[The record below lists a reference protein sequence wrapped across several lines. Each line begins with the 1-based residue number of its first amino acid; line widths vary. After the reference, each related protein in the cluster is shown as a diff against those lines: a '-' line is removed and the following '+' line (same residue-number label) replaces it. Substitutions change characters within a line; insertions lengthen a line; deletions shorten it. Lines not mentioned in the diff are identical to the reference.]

1 MPAGKNNEKPLQ
13 PPHLADPKAK
23 ITKSSANPKGKAA
36 KKVQAKALQAVS
48 STEKKPEDGME
59 GKLDDCMDIDSDGDD
74 GNEDAKQGNLVL
86 ARIQQEFDSENS
98 NYYTL
103 FDLAPPKGSEEPLDT
118 DSLSHVQKRGVEYLA
133 AVNGSDVQNKE
144 EWVRFIKAATAT
156 LSQPD
161 AKRIYDEERVRQNAA
176 EMGGQKNSNS
186 GLFMPSNKQTD
197 LLELYNGITTDLEA
211 YLDKADD
218 PDKTP
223 EELAKESYESLDR
236 FNEKLVADF
245 GDEYG
250 NKHKL
255 QYPFLKAKLREVSGL
270 EKRIETAGDADKEKL
285 SRELETLQRTIQG
298 YLVKRNLP
306 GNWASLLHTPPPPAN
321 FDTSIDSKWDH
332 CYSKYPRSK
341 NGDRIFIAWKGKS
354 NAVSDKT
361 DKIFLMTPQGL
372 LCEDIGAPDSEEHN
386 FMTEHPEYEY
396 LKSVHHY
403 EKAEISGIQDAWSQ
417 GGRSKK
423 AYPTIYCL
431 LQFKGTNVFRVASR
445 STAMRY
451 QKGFGDSAIAIC
463 EGKGI
468 IFEKPHKETGTS
480 KKTHGKNKV
489 GTGRVWTDDDKT
501 HLKKQLE
508 DSEVLRLRRQV
519 EELAERLNK
528 VLGTFKAPVMAQ

>member
-74 GNEDAKQGNLVL
+74 GNEDAKQGNPVL

-176 EMGGQKNSNS
+176 EMGGQKNSKS
-186 GLFMPSNKQTD
+186 GLFMPSNQQTG

-218 PDKTP
+218 PNKTP
-223 EELAKESYESLDR
+223 EELANENCEPLDR
-236 FNEKLVADF
+236 FNDKLVTDY
-245 GDEYG
+245 GEEYG
-250 NKHKL
+250 REHAL
-255 QYPFLKAKLREVSGL
+255 PYSYLKIKYREVSRL
-270 EKRIETAGDADKEKL
+270 EKKIDTAIGNDKEAL
-285 SRELETLQRTIQG
+285 SRELQTLHATIQK
-298 YLVKRNLP
+298 YLITRNLP
-306 GNWASLLHTPPPPAN
+306 GDWASLLHTPPPPAN

-354 NAVSDKT
+354 KAVSDKT

-372 LCEDIGAPDSEEHN
+372 LCEDIGAPYSEEHN

-403 EKAEISGIQDAWSQ
+403 EKADISGIQDAWSQ

-480 KKTHGKNKV
+480 KKTHGKKKV
-489 GTGRVWTDDDKT
+489 GTKRVWTDEDRT
-501 HLKKQLE
+501 RLREQLE
-508 DSEVLRLRRQV
+508 SSEVSRLRRQV
-519 EELAERLNK
+519 EQLAEQLNR
-528 VLGTFKAPVMAQ
+528 VLALKAPVMAQ

>member
-1 MPAGKNNEKPLQ
+1 
-13 PPHLADPKAK
+13 
-23 ITKSSANPKGKAA
+23 
-36 KKVQAKALQAVS
+36 
-48 STEKKPEDGME
+48 
-59 GKLDDCMDIDSDGDD
+59 
-74 GNEDAKQGNLVL
+74 
-86 ARIQQEFDSENS
+86 
-98 NYYTL
+98 
-103 FDLAPPKGSEEPLDT
+103 
-118 DSLSHVQKRGVEYLA
+118 
-133 AVNGSDVQNKE
+133 
-144 EWVRFIKAATAT
+144 
-156 LSQPD
+156 
-161 AKRIYDEERVRQNAA
+161 
-176 EMGGQKNSNS
+176 
-186 GLFMPSNKQTD
+186 MPSNKQTD

-218 PDKTP
+218 PNKTP
-223 EELAKESYESLDR
+223 EELANENYEPLDR
-236 FNEKLVADF
+236 FNDNLVADY
-245 GDEYG
+245 GEEYG
-250 NKHKL
+250 REHAL
-255 QYPFLKAKLREVSGL
+255 PYSFLKAKLREVSGL
-270 EKRIETAGDADKEKL
+270 EKRIETAGDAEKEKL

-341 NGDRIFIAWKGKS
+341 NGDMIFIAWKGKS

-372 LCEDIGAPDSEEHN
+372 LCEDIGAPDSEEHT
-386 FMTEHPEYEY
+386 FMTGHPEYEY

-403 EKAEISGIQDAWSQ
+403 EKADISGIQDAWSQ

-451 QKGFGDSAIAIC
+451 QKGFGDPAIAIC

-468 IFEKPHKETGTS
+468 IFENPHKETGTS

-489 GTGRVWTDDDKT
+489 GTGRVWTHDDKT

>member
-1 MPAGKNNEKPLQ
+1 MAEIKKTP
-13 PPHLADPKAK
+13 
-23 ITKSSANPKGKAA
+23 KSSSASQ
-36 KKVQAKALQAVS
+36 KVQRRARKAVLRAKGSTGPLSPDEQAELERLK
-48 STEKKPEDGME
+48 EKA
-59 GKLDDCMDIDSDGDD
+59 DDMDIDSDNDDDD
-74 GNEDAKQGNLVL
+74 GTDDVKLNDPVL
-86 ARIQQEFDSENS
+86 ARIQQEFDSENP

-103 FDLAPPKGSEEPLDT
+103 FGLAPPKGSEEPLDT
-118 DSLSHVQKRGVEYLA
+118 ESQGQLKQRGTEYLA
-133 AVNGSDVQNKE
+133 TVDMSNVPKKT
-144 EWVRFIKAATAT
+144 EWLEFIKAAAGT
-156 LSQPD
+156 LLQPD
-161 AKRIYDEERVRQNAA
+161 KKRKYDEKRVKGNAA
-176 EMGGQKNSNS
+176 EMGGQNNSHS
-186 GLFMPSNKQTD
+186 GLFMPSNQQTG

-218 PDKTP
+218 PNKTP
-223 EELAKESYESLDR
+223 EELANENYEPLDR
-236 FNEKLVADF
+236 FNDKLVTDY
-245 GDEYG
+245 GEEYG
-250 NKHKL
+250 REHAL
-255 QYPFLKAKLREVSGL
+255 PYSYLKAKLREVSGL

-332 CYSKYPRSK
+332 CYSKYPKSK

-403 EKAEISGIQDAWSQ
+403 EKADISGIQDAWSK
-417 GGRSKK
+417 GGGSEKG
-423 AYPTIYCL
+423 YPTIYCL

-445 STAMRY
+445 STAICY

-468 IFEKPHKETGTS
+468 IFEKPHSETGTS
-480 KKTHGKNKV
+480 KKTHGKKKV
-489 GTGRVWTDDDKT
+489 GTKRVWTDEDRT
-501 HLKKQLE
+501 RLREQLE
-508 DSEVLRLRRQV
+508 SSEVLRLRRQV
-519 EELAERLNK
+519 EQLAEQLNR
-528 VLGTFKAPVMAQ
+528 VLALKAPVMAQ

>member
-1 MPAGKNNEKPLQ
+1 MPEIKKT
-13 PPHLADPKAK
+13 PKL
-23 ITKSSANPKGKAA
+23 SSASQRVQRRARKAVLRAKGSTGPLSPDEQAELERLKEKA
-36 KKVQAKALQAVS
+36 
-48 STEKKPEDGME
+48 
-59 GKLDDCMDIDSDGDD
+59 DDMDIDSDNDEDD
-74 GNEDAKQGNLVL
+74 GTDDVKLNDPVL
-86 ARIQQEFDSENS
+86 ARIQQEFDSENP

-103 FDLAPPKGSEEPLDT
+103 FGLAPPKGSEEPLDT
-118 DSLSHVQKRGVEYLA
+118 ESQGQLKQRGTEYLA
-133 AVNGSDVQNKE
+133 TVDMSNVPKKT
-144 EWVRFIKAATAT
+144 EW
-156 LSQPD
+156 
-161 AKRIYDEERVRQNAA
+161 
-176 EMGGQKNSNS
+176 
-186 GLFMPSNKQTD
+186 
-197 LLELYNGITTDLEA
+197 LEYLEA

-218 PDKTP
+218 PNKTP
-223 EELAKESYESLDR
+223 EELANENYEPLDR
-236 FNEKLVADF
+236 FNDKLVTDY
-245 GDEYG
+245 GEEYG
-250 NKHKL
+250 REHAL
-255 QYPFLKAKLREVSGL
+255 PYSYLKAKLREVSGL

-332 CYSKYPRSK
+332 CYSKYPKSK

-403 EKAEISGIQDAWSQ
+403 EKADISGIQDAWSK
-417 GGRSKK
+417 GGGSEKG
-423 AYPTIYCL
+423 YPTIYCL

-445 STAMRY
+445 STAICY

-468 IFEKPHKETGTS
+468 IFEKPHSETGTS
-480 KKTHGKNKV
+480 KKTHGKKEV
-489 GTGRVWTDDDKT
+489 GTRVWTDDDKT

-508 DSEVLRLRRQV
+508 DTEVLRLRTQV